1 MADTLRIKKIK
12 LNDGSVYAIFD
23 EGSLRLNDNNV
34 LITGNNIVDNMII
47 KGSLQITEIDD
58 IPVNKSLE
66 YVLTWDAS
74 IGAFYKCTL
83 ADLFSNDIY
92 ELSVD
97 NNNIL
102 TLNNLYVNT
111 TIQ

>member
-58 IPVNKSLE
+58 IPVDKSLE

-74 IGAFYKCTL
+74 IGHFI
-83 ADLFSNDIY
+83 NVPQQIY
-92 ELSVD
+92 LVMIFM
-97 NNNIL
+97 NYLWIIITFL
-102 TLNNLYVNT
+102 H
-111 TIQ
+111 

>member
-34 LITGNNIVDNMII
+34 LITGNDMVDNVII
-47 KGSLQITEIDD
+47 NGSLQITEIDD

-74 IGAFYKCTL
+74 TGSFYKCTL
-83 ADLFSNDIY
+83 ADLFSDDIY

-97 NNNIL
+97 NNNVL
-102 TLNNLYVNT
+102 TLNNLYVDTNT
-111 TIQ
+111 

>member
-34 LITGNNIVDNMII
+34 LITGNDTVDNVII
-47 KGSLQITEIDD
+47 NGSLQITEIDD
-58 IPVNKSLE
+58 IPINKSLE
-66 YVLTWDAS
+66 YVLTWDVS
-74 IGAFYKCTL
+74 TGSFYKCTL
-83 ADLFSNDIY
+83 ADLFSDDIY

-97 NNNIL
+97 NNNVL
-102 TLNNLYVNT
+102 TLNNLYVDTNT
-111 TIQ
+111 

>member
-34 LITGNNIVDNMII
+34 LITGNETVDNVII
-47 KGSLQITEIDD
+47 NGSLQITEIDD

-74 IGAFYKCTL
+74 TGAFYKCTL
-83 ADLFSNDIY
+83 AELLGNDIY

-97 NNNIL
+97 NNHIL
-102 TLNNLYVNT
+102 TLDNNYTNDNT
-111 TIQ
+111 

>member
-66 YVLTWDAS
+66 YVLTWD
-74 IGAFYKCTL
+74 GAFYKCTL

-102 TLNNLYVNT
+102 TLNNLYANT

>member
-34 LITGNNIVDNMII
+34 LITGNDTVDNVII
-47 KGSLQITEIDD
+47 NGSLQITEIDD

-74 IGAFYKCTL
+74 TGSFYKCTL
-83 ADLFSNDIY
+83 ADLFSDDIY
-92 ELSVD
+92 KLSVD

-102 TLNNLYVNT
+102 TLNNLYIDTNT
-111 TIQ
+111 

>member
-66 YVLTWDAS
+66 YVLTWDAQLGHF
-74 IGAFYKCTL
+74 I
-83 ADLFSNDIY
+83 NVPQQIY
-92 ELSVD
+92 LVMIFM
-97 NNNIL
+97 NYLWIIITFL
-102 TLNNLYVNT
+102 H
-111 TIQ
+111 

>member
-58 IPVNKSLE
+58 KSL
-66 YVLTWDAS
+66 
-74 IGAFYKCTL
+74 IKK
-83 ADLFSNDIY
+83 I
-92 ELSVD
+92 
-97 NNNIL
+97 
-102 TLNNLYVNT
+102 
-111 TIQ
+111 

>member
-74 IGAFYKCTL
+74 IGHFI
-83 ADLFSNDIY
+83 NVPQQIY
-92 ELSVD
+92 LVMIFM
-97 NNNIL
+97 NYLWIIITFL
-102 TLNNLYVNT
+102 H
-111 TIQ
+111 